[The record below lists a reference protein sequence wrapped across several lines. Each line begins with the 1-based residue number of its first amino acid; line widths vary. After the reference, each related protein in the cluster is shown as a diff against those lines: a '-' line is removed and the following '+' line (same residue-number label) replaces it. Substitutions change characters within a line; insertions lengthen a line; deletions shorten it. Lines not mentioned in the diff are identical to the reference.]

1 MTVNIARQQL
11 RLVSSLHA
19 SVFTFLALK
28 FAPPS
33 PQGMQLVSTD
43 RIGQDEALKNVQTA
57 PLNILFELHGLAH
70 EMSISVMWNCNLKK
84 KNTIPFPQ
92 DTDTFPC
99 SQKVATSS
107 LQQNSSSTS
116 CSWTPKALLSAE
128 SNHLFHG
135 SKSRPSYT
143 EQGRRMTY
151 ACDEIQS

>member
-84 KNTIPFPQ
+84 KKHHSISAGYRHIP
-92 DTDTFPC
+92 
-99 SQKVATSS
+99 
-107 LQQNSSSTS
+107 
-116 CSWTPKALLSAE
+116 LLTKGGDVIPSAK
-128 SNHLFHG
+128 LFVHIMFMD
-135 SKSRPSYT
+135 P
-143 EQGRRMTY
+143 
-151 ACDEIQS
+151 